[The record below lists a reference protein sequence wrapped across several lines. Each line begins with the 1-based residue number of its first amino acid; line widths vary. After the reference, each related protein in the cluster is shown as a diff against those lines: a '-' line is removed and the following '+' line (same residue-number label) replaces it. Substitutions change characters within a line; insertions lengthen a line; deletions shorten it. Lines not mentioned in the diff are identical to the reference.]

1 MDRELKRKAD
11 EKKKVEAEEKQKKLL
26 KEQIILENNKEDTDS
41 EFGSSPND
49 FKTDPTLSI
58 RRNDPNLVGLK
69 NS

>member
-41 EFGSSPND
+41 ELGSSPND